1 MLHVDGELVGAVDTD
16 PAGNFALDVDTSGL
30 SAGEHRAEIVCPAGT
45 ILETAFWVAAPQTSS
60 STLSVVLVA
69 LLTLVALG
77 WVSIRG
83 LASGARS
90 DR

>member
-1 MLHVDGELVGAVDTD
+1 
-16 PAGNFALDVDTSGL
+16 
-30 SAGEHRAEIVCPAGT
+30 
-45 ILETAFWVAAPQTSS
+45 LETAFWVAAPQTSS